1 MVWFNGPIRAYKE
14 RRMPIVNRFHDLT
27 NEITEWRRDIHQNP
41 EILYEVTRTAA
52 KVADLLRTFGV
63 DQVETGVG
71 RTGVVGVIKGR
82 GSSGQVIGLR
92 ADMDALPMSE
102 NTGKPWASK
111 VPGKMHACG
120 HDGHTA
126 MLLGAAKYL
135 AETRNFDGTVVV
147 IFQPAEEGGAGAQAM
162 IDDGLITRYGIQRVF
177 GMHNFPGMPVGTF
190 GLRTGAMMASADRLR
205 ITIEGIGG
213 HAARPNMSRDPIV
226 AGSAIVMAAQSIV
239 SRSADPLEAA
249 VVSLT
254 VFNAGSADNIIPQ
267 SALLRG
273 TVRTLKPEVR
283 DMVEARLN
291 EIVTQVGAAYG
302 VRAELEYRR
311 DYPVTMNDP
320 AEAVH
325 VGDIAARVVGEQNV
339 DRNIVP
345 TMGGEDFSFMLNTVP
360 GAFIFA
366 GVGEDVAN
374 LHNEA
379 YDFNDEL
386 IPVGCSYWATLVETT
401 MPRAA

>member
-1 MVWFNGPIRAYKE
+1 
-14 RRMPIVNRFHDLT
+14 MPIVNRFHDLAD
-27 NEITEWRRDIHQNP
+27 EITAWRRDIHAHP
-41 EILYEVTRTAA
+41 EILYEVTRTAGMVA
-52 KVADLLRTFGV
+52 ELLTSFGCDKVA
-63 DQVETGVG
+63 TGIG

-82 GSSGQVIGLR
+82 GSSGRTIGLR
-92 ADMDALPMSE
+92 ADMDALPMTE
-102 NTGKPWASK
+102 NTGKPWTSQT
-111 VPGKMHACG
+111 PGKMHACG

-135 AETRNFDGTVVV
+135 SETRNFDGNVVV

-162 IDDGLITRYGIQRVF
+162 IDDGLIKDFGIERVY
-177 GMHNFPGMPVGTF
+177 GMHNFPGMAVGTF
-190 GLRTGAMMASADRLR
+190 GLRTGPMMASADRLR
-205 ITIEGIGG
+205 IEIEGLGG
-213 HAARPNMSRDPIV
+213 HAARPQVSRDPIV

-254 VFNAGSADNIIPQ
+254 TFNAGSADNIIPQ
-267 SALLRG
+267 KAVLRG
-273 TVRTLKPEVR
+273 TVRTLKAEVR
-283 DMVEARLN
+283 DMIEVRLAQ
-291 EIVTQVGAAYG
+291 IVSQVGAAYG
-302 VRAELEYRR
+302 VQAELQYHR
-311 DYPVTMNDP
+311 DYPVTEND
-320 AEAVH
+320 ADEAIR
-325 VGDIAARVVGEQNV
+325 VGDIAARVVGETNV

-366 GVGEDVAN
+366 GVGENVAN

-386 IPVGCSYWATLVETT
+386 IPVGCSYWATLVESTL
-401 MPRAA
+401 PRTA